1 MTNPVWI
8 TPAGFLGTLTE
19 RKTTSTT
26 IVAEGTGISYSVI
39 SGSLPIGMYI
49 NSTTGRI
56 LGTPGSVKLNTD
68 YKFAVRASNT
78 SGVTDR
84 SFSYQVTGPTE
95 PVWVTPAGDLPVGM
109 NGEHYTINKE
119 WVDYSLRADTDL
131 SSSKLSYYIA
141 DRDGQLPPGLRLTKD
156 GRIYGYVND
165 VLGVEITASPQGGYD
180 ADAYDSVVY
189 ENSVYDKTTA
199 TSDSYINK
207 YDIIG
212 ITQENPIRV
221 NVRTPHNLTDGD
233 KILIGDVEGMIALNG
248 NSYLVKVIDDF
259 IFSLYKINY
268 IIDNITGLSVES
280 TSRDLITPIDG
291 TLPLYYAYSRGG
303 YVYWGTF
310 NPNQPKNIK
319 KIYQFYITASDGIA
333 STRRRFSIEVVDHDS
348 LRVDTSYLSVDSAL
362 FDVSASYLL
371 TPIWQSKNGNKL
383 PRVGNLGSVR
393 AGKKLILDTYDYD
406 PYPQQGP
413 VFYDWNTAKVN
424 PDIKLTTDGSI
435 NSANLQTTNLQGN
448 NSVYYKN
455 AELTPVKGMKIC
467 FGDYIPNTDNTIY
480 TITGVIPL
488 SDTSGILNIDQAL
501 AQQIP
506 DSRTFYVGT
515 PSVHPPGINLD
526 PNTGSI
532 YGQLA
537 NQPTYSQTYRFTIKI
552 VKIDQTSGDQVLFD
566 AIGDSDARIINKLYT
581 TVTAEPPVGAG
592 GLTAAAS
599 YTGSKGDIWLVGKTQ
614 PVTATFLLPYMDGT
628 LRAYV
633 FTGQDNPSW
642 VYIGEVASNSQVYLL
657 SVVGNISSS
666 ISFSSTSS
674 LGALVPGEVS
684 ELVVKA
690 VNTGSTYKVEY
701 EIIQGTL
708 PPGLIFNNDGTIQ
721 GKVINTGQTYFDFQ
735 PPVPVPNENFR
746 PYNGRNNNILLPNIN
761 SVGSTFGRIG
771 PANYDDG
778 IHTMQGGRPNPRS
791 ISNTVVAGTFAG
803 QESLRTNSLG
813 LSAWM
818 YVWGQFVTHDIG
830 FEDIGVTTE
839 FIPITV
845 PADDQFLT
853 PGSFIP
859 MTRATVAP
867 GTGGVTGIPAAAIND
882 TTGWL
887 DASVVYGYTVPPDA
901 PQPVNSFRNPIDLR
915 DGGSIATTG
924 KLTTSE
930 GDHAPI
936 YTDPTFGPQFFF
948 GDPRG
953 NENPDLIT
961 IQTLMLREHNWHVD
975 ALSAAHP
982 EFNGEELYQH
992 ARAVVTAEFQ
1002 QITYN
1007 EWLPNLLGPGAIP
1020 EYTGY
1025 NQNAS
1030 APIPIEFDAAALRFG
1045 HSIVSA
1051 AVSRVSDEGEDV
1063 GPLLQ
1068 FNQATFMNPAD
1079 FVSFGGVSGFCR
1091 HISGDLSN
1099 ELDVYIINDLRNL
1112 LNDPPVAIDLASIN
1126 IQRGRDLGLGTLN
1139 QTRLALGLLA
1149 HGSFSDITSDPIVA
1163 ANLET
1168 IYTNVDTVELW
1179 IGGLAEDHYNGG
1191 MLGRTFHEI
1200 VKRTFIKLRDG
1211 DRFWWENQGMPPEV
1225 SNWVAETT
1233 LADIILRN
1241 TDTSNIQQQ
1250 VFVQTERLGIDTF
1263 EPPIPIIGSSPN
1275 AVATARTSPYA
1286 VPAGERVPLTF
1297 DKNATTTDKNWY
1309 ITVRASDAYRLS
1321 AVEKQFYVTV
1331 FQDTLFE
1338 YTRIYV
1344 KPFLP
1349 KLKRSSYKDFV
1360 TDAVIFDPLLLY
1372 RPADPEFGTQQ
1383 QIKMVLE
1390 TGIQKVSIDE
1400 YATAI
1405 NSYFYRKRFYFGD
1418 VKSIKAQDRDGNYV
1432 YDLIY
1437 VDIVDDQMNGVFA
1450 PTNSSSVVN
1459 MQGSLESIVLSNS
1472 ATISL
1477 NERLQPRYM
1486 TTLQQDTGVAI
1497 GFVKAVPICY
1507 TIPGGSVK
1515 ILSRINNAIAIGQ
1528 FSFNDYNF
1536 ETDRIIIESTT
1547 DSNSTEWLL
1556 YPTAR
1561 Q

>member
-1 MTNPVWI
+1 
-8 TPAGFLGTLTE
+8 
-19 RKTTSTT
+19 
-26 IVAEGTGISYSVI
+26 
-39 SGSLPIGMYI
+39 
-49 NSTTGRI
+49 

-581 TVTAEPPVGAG
+581 TVTAEPPVGTG

-735 PPVPVPNENFR
+735 TS
-746 PYNGRNNNILLPNIN
+746 G
-761 SVGSTFGRIG
+761 
-771 PANYDDG
+771 
-778 IHTMQGGRPNPRS
+778 HT
-791 ISNTVVAGTFAG
+791 
-803 QESLRTNSLG
+803 
-813 LSAWM
+813 
-818 YVWGQFVTHDIG
+818 
-830 FEDIGVTTE
+830 
-839 FIPITV
+839 
-845 PADDQFLT
+845 DQL
-853 PGSFIP
+853 
-859 MTRATVAP
+859 
-867 GTGGVTGIPAAAIND
+867 
-882 TTGWL
+882 
-887 DASVVYGYTVPPDA
+887 
-901 PQPVNSFRNPIDLR
+901 
-915 DGGSIATTG
+915 
-924 KLTTSE
+924 
-930 GDHAPI
+930 
-936 YTDPTFGPQFFF
+936 
-948 GDPRG
+948 
-953 NENPDLIT
+953 
-961 IQTLMLREHNWHVD
+961 
-975 ALSAAHP
+975 
-982 EFNGEELYQH
+982 
-992 ARAVVTAEFQ
+992 
-1002 QITYN
+1002 
-1007 EWLPNLLGPGAIP
+1007 
-1020 EYTGY
+1020 
-1025 NQNAS
+1025 
-1030 APIPIEFDAAALRFG
+1030 
-1045 HSIVSA
+1045 
-1051 AVSRVSDEGEDV
+1051 
-1063 GPLLQ
+1063 
-1068 FNQATFMNPAD
+1068 
-1079 FVSFGGVSGFCR
+1079 
-1091 HISGDLSN
+1091 
-1099 ELDVYIINDLRNL
+1099 
-1112 LNDPPVAIDLASIN
+1112 
-1126 IQRGRDLGLGTLN
+1126 
-1139 QTRLALGLLA
+1139 
-1149 HGSFSDITSDPIVA
+1149 
-1163 ANLET
+1163 
-1168 IYTNVDTVELW
+1168 
-1179 IGGLAEDHYNGG
+1179 
-1191 MLGRTFHEI
+1191 
-1200 VKRTFIKLRDG
+1200 
-1211 DRFWWENQGMPPEV
+1211 
-1225 SNWVAETT
+1225 
-1233 LADIILRN
+1233 
-1241 TDTSNIQQQ
+1241 
-1250 VFVQTERLGIDTF
+1250 VQ
-1263 EPPIPIIGSSPN
+1263 
-1275 AVATARTSPYA
+1275 
-1286 VPAGERVPLTF
+1286 LTF
-1297 DKNATTTDKNWY
+1297 DKNTTTTDKNWY

-1344 KPFLP
+1344 KPFLS

-1372 RPADPEFGTQQ
+1372 RSADPEFGTQQ

-1390 TGIQKVSIDE
+1390 TGIQKASIDE

-1459 MQGSLESIVLSNS
+1459 MQGSLETIVLNDS